1 MTRRKHGFPEAPA
14 PSADPDAWWEPITAE
29 APAGP
34 WLEYDTA
41 YAALGARMMPSVEVQ
56 YGDFRQRRDAPA
68 WPELE
73 RECRDLLRRSRD
85 ITLLVWWLRCRVHAC
100 GADGLEQGLRVMQRV
115 LQALSAHVHPQIQ
128 VEGETDPA
136 VRANSLAALADPE
149 TLLADVRDVV
159 AFGSGGEARTVR
171 DVERAEAGDDAAR
184 QESRA
189 RLLRAW
195 RDGDAR
201 CLALHRANQA
211 LHDIASW
218 AGEHLGPHAPDLGA
232 LQRLLEVFAEPD
244 LTEGPMAGVGQPPS
258 ETDSSSR
265 APDPAAEPR
274 DEPRVAAAQR
284 ERTEESKE
292 SEEAVAS
299 CGALGSATPP
309 RDRDGAQACIAEAR
323 RWFELHEPSSPVS
336 VLLRQAERLVGKR
349 YAEVAQAIPPDL
361 LARWDAS

>member
-1 MTRRKHGFPEAPA
+1 MTRCKHDVPEAPA
-14 PSADPDAWWEPITAE
+14 PSADPDAWWEPISAE

-41 YAALGARMMPSVEVQ
+41 YAALGARMVPPVEVQ

-115 LQALSAHVHPQIQ
+115 LRALGAHVHPQIQ

-136 VRANSLAALADPE
+136 VRANALAALADPE

-159 AFGSGGEARTVR
+159 AFGSGGEARSVR
-171 DVERAEAGDDAAR
+171 DVERAEAGDDCAR

-201 CLALHRANQA
+201 CLALHRASQA
-211 LHDIASW
+211 LQDIASW
-218 AGEHLGPHAPDLGA
+218 ATQHLGPHAPDLGA
-232 LQRLLEVFAEPD
+232 LQRLLEAFAEPD
-244 LTEGPMAGVGQPPS
+244 SSEVPVASVGQPTS
-258 ETDSSSR
+258 EADSASPV
-265 APDPAAEPR
+265 PDPVAEPR
-274 DEPRVAAAQR
+274 DEPPAAAARPEQPEQPVSR
-284 ERTEESKE
+284 CR
-292 SEEAVAS
+292 
-299 CGALGSATPP
+299 ALGSATPP
-309 RDRDGAQACIAEAR
+309 PRDRDGARACIAEAR
-323 RWFELHEPSSPVS
+323 QWFELHEPSSPVS
-336 VLLRQAERLVGKR
+336 VLLRQAERLVGKS

-361 LARWDAS
+361 LASWDAP